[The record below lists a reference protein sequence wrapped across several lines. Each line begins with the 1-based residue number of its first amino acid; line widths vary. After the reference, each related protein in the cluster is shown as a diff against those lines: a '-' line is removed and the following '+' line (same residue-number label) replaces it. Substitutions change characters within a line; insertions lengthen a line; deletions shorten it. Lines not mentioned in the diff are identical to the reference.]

1 VDLLTD
7 YSIEVKLTPKT
18 AAKKIAQLTLTK
30 KAYDVVIMDL
40 RKLTTITDYFVVCT
54 ADSDTQVKAVADAVS
69 EGMAQ
74 LGDRPWHEEGYTN
87 RSWILLDF
95 VDVVVHVFHK
105 DVRKFYNLER
115 LWGDAPAEYVSDDIT
130 TVAKP
135 KPRSKKATHRKKAVA

>member
-1 VDLLTD
+1 VQ
-7 YSIEVKLTPKT
+7 LTPKT
-18 AAKKIAQLTLTK
+18 AAKKIAHFALTK
-30 KAYDVVIMDL
+30 KAYDIVIMDL

-69 EGMAQ
+69 EGMAK
-74 LGDRPWHEEGYTN
+74 LGDQPWHEEGYTN

-115 LWGDAPAEYVSDDIT
+115 LWGDAPVEHVSDDHAAEQ
-130 TVAKP
+130 VVKQRSAK
-135 KPRSKKATHRKKAVA
+135 SISRKKSVA

>member
-1 VDLLTD
+1 M
-7 YSIEVKLTPKT
+7 
-18 AAKKIAQLTLTK
+18 TK
-30 KAYDVVIMDL
+30 KAYDIVIMDL

-69 EGMAQ
+69 EGMAK
-74 LGDRPWHEEGYTN
+74 LGDQPWHEEGYTN

-115 LWGDAPAEYVSDDIT
+115 LWGDAPVEHVSDDHAAEQ
-130 TVAKP
+130 VVKQRSAK
-135 KPRSKKATHRKKAVA
+135 SISRKKSVA

>member
-1 VDLLTD
+1 VQL
-7 YSIEVKLTPKT
+7 IPKT
-18 AAKKIAQLTLTK
+18 EAKKVAQLALTK
-30 KAYDVVIMDL
+30 KAYDVLIMDL

-54 ADSDTQVKAVADAVS
+54 ADSDTQVKAVADAIS
-69 EGMAQ
+69 EGMAK

-115 LWGDAPAEYVSDDIT
+115 LWGDAPIEHIGDDD
-130 TVAKP
+130 VAKQES
-135 KPRSKKATHRKKAVA
+135 KQRSKKLTPRKKAVA

>member
-1 VDLLTD
+1 MR
-7 YSIEVKLTPKT
+7 EVQLTPKT
-18 AAKKIAQLTLTK
+18 AAKKIAQLSLTK
-30 KAYDVVIMDL
+30 KAYDVLIMDL

-54 ADSDTQVKAVADAVS
+54 ADSDTQVKAVADAIS
-69 EGMAQ
+69 EGMTK

-115 LWGDAPAEYVSDDIT
+115 LWGDAPIEHVGDDH
-130 TVAKP
+130 VVEQAQKQ
-135 KPRSKKATHRKKAVA
+135 RSKKSTPRKKAVV

>member
-1 VDLLTD
+1 M
-7 YSIEVKLTPKT
+7 IPKT
-18 AAKKIAQLTLTK
+18 EAKKVAQLALTK
-30 KAYDVVIMDL
+30 KAYDVLIMDL

-54 ADSDTQVKAVADAVS
+54 ADSDTQVKAVADAIS
-69 EGMAQ
+69 EGMAK

-115 LWGDAPAEYVSDDIT
+115 LWGDAPIEHIGDDD
-130 TVAKP
+130 VAKQES
-135 KPRSKKATHRKKAVA
+135 KQRSKKLTPRKKAVA

>member
-1 VDLLTD
+1 MQL
-7 YSIEVKLTPKT
+7 IPKT
-18 AAKKIAQLTLTK
+18 EAKKVAQLALTK
-30 KAYDVVIMDL
+30 KAYDVLIMDL

-54 ADSDTQVKAVADAVS
+54 ADSDTQVKAVADAIS
-69 EGMAQ
+69 EGMAK

-115 LWGDAPAEYVSDDIT
+115 LWGDAPIEHIGDDD
-130 TVAKP
+130 VAKQES
-135 KPRSKKATHRKKAVA
+135 KQRSKKLTPRKKAVA